1 MRIRNRMKR
10 SRTAEGVSMKR
21 DLHEAILD
29 QFRLFREKF
38 GREPGPDDPV
48 FFDPDA
54 DTPQFCGSEATDH
67 VTDQM
72 VEAMSAA
79 GVRPEL
85 IYAFRKTGR
94 IVTEDNWHLLNQ
106 ADRKEW
112 ADAVNEYFTRVEGAV
127 Q

>member
-1 MRIRNRMKR
+1 M
-10 SRTAEGVSMKR
+10 
-21 DLHEAILD
+21 D

-54 DTPQFCGSEATDH
+54 DTPQFCGPEATDR

-79 GVRPEL
+79 GVRPEA

-94 IVTEDNWHLLNQ
+94 IVTEDNWHLLSE

-112 ADAVNEYFTRVEGAV
+112 TDAVNEYLTRAAGAV